1 MSQPDFTN
9 PSVRKNF
16 FLSQMQEGKG
26 EFVEKQ
32 SVLVFRDEA
41 GGEYVVPEDTIHSLP
56 EGTVVKKEKAKA
68 PKKAVAVEPVEE
80 ETAEPTEEV
89 AEPVEVEVEAAEEA
103 PKPKATRKAKAK

>member
-1 MSQPDFTN
+1 MSTPDFTN

-41 GGEYVVPEDTIHSLP
+41 GGEYVVPEDTIESLP
-56 EGTVVKKEKAKA
+56 VIKIRELKQFALVHCPSFPEGIVNFK
-68 PKKAVAVEPVEE
+68 
-80 ETAEPTEEV
+80 
-89 AEPVEVEVEAAEEA
+89 
-103 PKPKATRKAKAK
+103 